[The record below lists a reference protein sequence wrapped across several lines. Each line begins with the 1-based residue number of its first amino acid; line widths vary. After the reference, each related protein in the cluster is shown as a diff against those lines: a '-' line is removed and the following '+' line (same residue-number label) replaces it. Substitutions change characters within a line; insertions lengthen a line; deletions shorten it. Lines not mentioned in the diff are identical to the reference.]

1 MKKKL
6 MHVWR
11 VNPLTQKILLIM
23 RLTLFLMVL
32 SVFSAFSSSYAQKT
46 KLSLKV
52 QNSQIKDVLN
62 EIENQSEFFFMYD
75 NKQVDVERRVNLEI
89 NSLNID
95 QTLQKVF
102 EGTATSYKVVNRQI
116 LLYNEN
122 ENNSFSQQTAKV
134 SGKVTDAS
142 GSSLP
147 GVSVVVKGT
156 TNGTITDINGAY
168 VIANVPVNAT
178 LQFSFVGM
186 KTQDVPVAGK
196 TTINVVLDEEAVG
209 IEEVIAI
216 GYGVQKKKL
225 NTGSTIQVT
234 GENLQKMS
242 TVSALSALQSQ
253 TPGVN
258 ITQSSGMPGEGFKVT
273 VRGLGTIGNSS
284 PLYVIDGIAGGDIN
298 SLNPSDIE
306 SVDVLKDAASAAIYG
321 ARAANGVILVTT
333 KRGKAGKMQIT
344 YDGYYGLQ
352 NPYKEPPLLNAKEY
366 MTILDEVN
374 FNEGLAGYDWAGM
387 LPGLYP
393 KIQSGEWNG
402 TNWLKEIRNKNAAIQ
417 NHAINMVGG
426 TEASKFSLG
435 FSYSDQ
441 QGIYGTPVQPG
452 NKRYTARLNSEHI
465 LYKNAAGLDV
475 VKFAENLNF
484 GYSEKQGIGIGNIYW
499 NDIHNMLVGCPL
511 MPVFAEDGTYFD
523 KADKAASGLDQLS
536 PDMANPVASMVYN
549 RGQNLSKNY
558 NLNTSASLEI
568 QPVKDLILKS
578 TFGYKMNASSY
589 RQYTPMYELSTSSI
603 NTIDKVNQSMSS
615 GYSWTFEN
623 TLAYTKKFNEHSF
636 NALIGQSLEKWGMG
650 ENMNV
655 TNGYSLFTDFEHAWL
670 DNTKGLTAG
679 TTTINGSPWGQ
690 GGVESFFSR
699 LSYDYKETYM
709 ATVVMRA
716 DGSSNFARGN
726 RWGYFPS
733 VSAGWVMS
741 NESFMESSKSWL
753 DFLKLRGSWGQNG
766 NAAIDNFQYLATV
779 AFDLTGA
786 YSFGNTKTTQSTGG
800 YAEILPNKDIK
811 WETSETIDLGFDARF
826 LNSRLGLAFDWYN
839 KKTIDWLVRAP
850 VLGSYGTNAPYINGG
865 DVVNKGFELASNWN
879 DHIGKVTYGANF
891 NIAHNKNEV
900 TRIDNGEGIIH
911 GDANVLSQGTT
922 EMYRAQV
929 GYPIGYFWG
938 YKTAGVFQNQA
949 QIAATKTFLQSK
961 PQPGDLIFVDTNNDG
976 KIDTKDKVEIGD
988 PHPDITIG
996 FGFNF
1001 EYQGFD
1007 LNVSGTGAFGQ
1018 QIAKSYRSFADTKI
1032 QNYTTDIFSRWHG
1045 EGTSNK
1051 LPRLSSGS
1059 NANWQEISDIYI
1071 ENGDYVKI
1079 QNVTVGYNFK
1089 KLFSKLPFAQAR
1101 VYLTAQNVYTFTKYS
1116 GQDPEIGY
1124 GGGQNWVSG
1133 VDLGFYPSPR
1143 TFLMGVNLKF

>member
-52 QNSQIKDVLN
+52 QNSQIKEVLN

-122 ENNSFSQQTAKV
+122 SNNSFSQQTAKV

-186 KTQDVPVAGK
+186 KTQDVPVGGK

-374 FNEGLAGYDWAGM
+374 FNCTSS
-387 LPGLYP
+387 
-393 KIQSGEWNG
+393 KQSELFWI
-402 TNWLKEIRNKNAAIQ
+402 K
-417 NHAINMVGG
+417 
-426 TEASKFSLG
+426 
-435 FSYSDQ
+435 
-441 QGIYGTPVQPG
+441 
-452 NKRYTARLNSEHI
+452 NKRHFLLI
-465 LYKNAAGLDV
+465 
-475 VKFAENLNF
+475 
-484 GYSEKQGIGIGNIYW
+484 QG
-499 NDIHNMLVGCPL
+499 
-511 MPVFAEDGTYFD
+511 
-523 KADKAASGLDQLS
+523 
-536 PDMANPVASMVYN
+536 
-549 RGQNLSKNY
+549 
-558 NLNTSASLEI
+558 
-568 QPVKDLILKS
+568 
-578 TFGYKMNASSY
+578 
-589 RQYTPMYELSTSSI
+589 
-603 NTIDKVNQSMSS
+603 
-615 GYSWTFEN
+615 
-623 TLAYTKKFNEHSF
+623 
-636 NALIGQSLEKWGMG
+636 
-650 ENMNV
+650 
-655 TNGYSLFTDFEHAWL
+655 
-670 DNTKGLTAG
+670 
-679 TTTINGSPWGQ
+679 
-690 GGVESFFSR
+690 
-699 LSYDYKETYM
+699 
-709 ATVVMRA
+709 
-716 DGSSNFARGN
+716 
-726 RWGYFPS
+726 
-733 VSAGWVMS
+733 
-741 NESFMESSKSWL
+741 
-753 DFLKLRGSWGQNG
+753 
-766 NAAIDNFQYLATV
+766 
-779 AFDLTGA
+779 
-786 YSFGNTKTTQSTGG
+786 
-800 YAEILPNKDIK
+800 
-811 WETSETIDLGFDARF
+811 
-826 LNSRLGLAFDWYN
+826 
-839 KKTIDWLVRAP
+839 
-850 VLGSYGTNAPYINGG
+850 
-865 DVVNKGFELASNWN
+865 
-879 DHIGKVTYGANF
+879 
-891 NIAHNKNEV
+891 
-900 TRIDNGEGIIH
+900 
-911 GDANVLSQGTT
+911 
-922 EMYRAQV
+922 
-929 GYPIGYFWG
+929 
-938 YKTAGVFQNQA
+938 
-949 QIAATKTFLQSK
+949 
-961 PQPGDLIFVDTNNDG
+961 
-976 KIDTKDKVEIGD
+976 
-988 PHPDITIG
+988 
-996 FGFNF
+996 
-1001 EYQGFD
+1001 
-1007 LNVSGTGAFGQ
+1007 
-1018 QIAKSYRSFADTKI
+1018 
-1032 QNYTTDIFSRWHG
+1032 
-1045 EGTSNK
+1045 
-1051 LPRLSSGS
+1051 
-1059 NANWQEISDIYI
+1059 
-1071 ENGDYVKI
+1071 
-1079 QNVTVGYNFK
+1079 
-1089 KLFSKLPFAQAR
+1089 
-1101 VYLTAQNVYTFTKYS
+1101 
-1116 GQDPEIGY
+1116 
-1124 GGGQNWVSG
+1124 
-1133 VDLGFYPSPR
+1133 
-1143 TFLMGVNLKF
+1143 